1 MLSIVKSI
9 GLQGLNGYFVNIEVD
24 ISNGMPCF
32 EIVGLPD
39 ASIKESKERVRT
51 AIKNSGFET
60 LSRRIIINLAPA
72 NIRKEGSNLDLP
84 IAIGVL
90 IASGKVDN
98 NVLNKFLEESIFVG
112 ELSLDGA
119 VERINWGLPIC
130 IEARKL
136 GIKRIVLSKKN
147 AKEAALIKGL
157 DVLPVNNLKELVN
170 YLNGEQ
176 NIEKEENN
184 NFLINDYK
192 YDVDFSDIKGQENAK
207 RALEISAAGGHNC
220 ILIRWTWSW

>member
-1 MLSIVKSI
+1 MDLKEKAAY
-9 GLQGLNGYFVNIEVD
+9 LNG
-24 ISNGMPCF
+24 
-32 EIVGLPD
+32 L
-39 ASIKESKERVRT
+39 
-51 AIKNSGFET
+51 
-60 LSRRIIINLAPA
+60 L
-72 NIRKEGSNLDLP
+72 EGSNLDLP

-119 VERINWGLPIC
+119 VERINGVLPIC

-184 NFLINDYK
+184 NFLINEYK